1 MGNLYLLLVAFLLLC
16 ASCKNT
22 KTDNNDIA
30 EKICLNFIEKDKN
43 LIIPDSLTNLVDG
56 TLFKTYNTCD
66 SGIMLI
72 HTLDIPCG
80 GCVKAL
86 DNLSEYFV
94 KLDKN
99 HNIRTII
106 IASSSY
112 MENEVEKYLFN
123 YPYPIL
129 LDSSEIFKIR
139 NKIIR
144 DDILCSFLIEN
155 SKVLKVGDLKDQTFR
170 EELIDY
176 ISKKNHENKKE

>member
-1 MGNLYLLLVAFLLLC
+1 
-16 ASCKNT
+16 
-22 KTDNNDIA
+22 
-30 EKICLNFIEKDKN
+30 
-43 LIIPDSLTNLVDG
+43 
-56 TLFKTYNTCD
+56 
-66 SGIMLI
+66 
-72 HTLDIPCG
+72 
-80 GCVKAL
+80 
-86 DNLSEYFV
+86 
-94 KLDKN
+94 
-99 HNIRTII
+99 
-106 IASSSY
+106 

-129 LDSSEIFKIR
+129 LDRSEIFKIR

>member
-30 EKICLNFIEKDKN
+30 EKICLNFLEKAKN

-56 TLFKTYNTCD
+56 TLFNTNNTCD

-72 HTLDIPCG
+72 HTLDITCG

-139 NKIIR
+139 NKAVIFPG
-144 DDILCSFLIEN
+144 ILE
-155 SKVLKVGDLKDQTFR
+155 
-170 EELIDY
+170 
-176 ISKKNHENKKE
+176 

>member
-1 MGNLYLLLVAFLLLC
+1 M
-16 ASCKNT
+16 
-22 KTDNNDIA
+22 
-30 EKICLNFIEKDKN
+30 NFIEKDKN

-56 TLFKTYNTCD
+56 TLFKTNNTCD

-144 DDILCSFLIEN
+144 DDILCSLHLRKGFRLRADSSWWNNRPVGIEKLSVTAGQCEFFSFL
-155 SKVLKVGDLKDQTFR
+155 SLSFL
-170 EELIDY
+170 LIFLFPEY
-176 ISKKNHENKKE
+176 K